1 MTNLRQNTI
10 NPRLVCPHPAYHPVH
25 PHMFMINHHLQPC
38 VIPHLLTEISE
49 SKHHQ
54 VVKQVDL
61 GCKGSNPNSL
71 VYPGLPIEMNLMAG
85 MERELTKEVH
95 TTQIEDIME
104 ADLEIWIGIII
115 ETTETIAEMTEGT
128 IVGMIGVED
137 IAEVI
142 ETITDEIVEETPDVI
157 EIIVI
162 EAGIEVEIDPG
173 IAVENVAGIEAE
185 TAAGSDPATTA
196 IGKGQIRI
204 DTEIDL
210 VMKQNYPVTGR
221 KSKLRRKFP
230 SF

>member
-85 MERELTKEVH
+85 MEGELTKEVQV

-115 ETTETIAEMTEGT
+115 ETTETIAEMTEGNFQLQSPYYENLCDNSQTFFCDGFKSYRHLIFFVRSSVRLQYLILGT
-128 IVGMIGVED
+128 IVGMIAVED

-162 EAGIEVEIDPG
+162 EAGIEVEIG
-173 IAVENVAGIEAE
+173 
-185 TAAGSDPATTA
+185 
-196 IGKGQIRI
+196 
-204 DTEIDL
+204 
-210 VMKQNYPVTGR
+210 M
-221 KSKLRRKFP
+221 LRFP
-230 SF
+230 TYVFTI

>member
-1 MTNLRQNTI
+1 
-10 NPRLVCPHPAYHPVH
+10 
-25 PHMFMINHHLQPC
+25 
-38 VIPHLLTEISE
+38 
-49 SKHHQ
+49 
-54 VVKQVDL
+54 
-61 GCKGSNPNSL
+61 
-71 VYPGLPIEMNLMAG
+71 
-85 MERELTKEVH
+85 
-95 TTQIEDIME
+95 ME

-115 ETTETIAEMTEGT
+115 ETIETIAEMTEGA
-128 IVGMIGVED
+128 IVGMIAVED

-157 EIIVI
+157 EII
-162 EAGIEVEIDPG
+162 
-173 IAVENVAGIEAE
+173 GIEAE
-185 TAAGSDPATTA
+185 TAAGIDPGTTA

>member
-115 ETTETIAEMTEGT
+115 ETTETIAEMTEGNFQLQSPYCEILCDNSQTFFCDGFEAYCHLMFVVRSSDRLQYLILGT
-128 IVGMIGVED
+128 IVGMIAVED

-162 EAGIEVEIDPG
+162 EAGIEVEIG
-173 IAVENVAGIEAE
+173 M
-185 TAAGSDPATTA
+185 
-196 IGKGQIRI
+196 
-204 DTEIDL
+204 L
-210 VMKQNYPVTGR
+210 
-221 KSKLRRKFP
+221 LRFP
-230 SF
+230 TYVFTI

>member
-71 VYPGLPIEMNLMAG
+71 VYPGLPIEMKLMAG
-85 MERELTKEVH
+85 MEVEITKEVQV

-115 ETTETIAEMTEGT
+115 ETTETIAEMTEGNFQLQSPYFKSLCDNSQT
-128 IVGMIGVED
+128 FFCDGFKSYRHLMFVVRC
-137 IAEVI
+137 
-142 ETITDEIVEETPDVI
+142 
-157 EIIVI
+157 
-162 EAGIEVEIDPG
+162 
-173 IAVENVAGIEAE
+173 
-185 TAAGSDPATTA
+185 SDC
-196 IGKGQIRI
+196 
-204 DTEIDL
+204 L
-210 VMKQNYPVTGR
+210 Y
-221 KSKLRRKFP
+221 
-230 SF
+230 